1 MNVIADY
8 HVHVGFGNFRNQN
21 RFEKFQDTDLNN
33 GYNNLLE
40 YRDRSITYLR
50 DGGDRNMVGLRLRSA
65 AEDLGITLKS
75 PGRALVRRGCYG
87 KYLGVPVADLDDLK
101 RELDFLLK
109 QGVDHLKVVQSG
121 IVAVNGDTQK
131 DRGFFDDAMLALIRD
146 CAKENHLPV
155 MVHVNFPQAIKTAV
169 DAGVTTIEHGY
180 FITELILRDM
190 AAKGIAWTPTLA
202 PFANALTYDTW
213 IPGWRREIVAEVV
226 KNHGKMIKTAAK
238 LGVQLLAGSDGGTS
252 ICPHGRCT
260 IDEHRLLENLVGDGF
275 KG

>member
-1 MNVIADY
+1 MEITADY
-8 HVHVGFGNFRNQN
+8 HVHVGFGDFRQQN
-21 RFEKFQDTDLNN
+21 RSGKFLGTDLDN

-40 YRDRSITYLR
+40 YRDKGITLLR

-65 AEDLGITLKS
+65 GKELGITLKS

-87 KYLGVPVADLDDLK
+87 KYLGEPVANLEDLK

-109 QGVDHLKVVQSG
+109 QEVDHFKVVQSG
-121 IVAVNGDTQK
+121 IVAVNGDAQK
-131 DRGFFDDAMLALIRD
+131 DQGFFDDAMLALIMD
-146 CAKENHLPV
+146 WAGENSLPV

-180 FITELILRDM
+180 FITEPILGEM
-190 AAKGIAWTPTLA
+190 AAKAIAWTPTLA

-213 IPGWRREIVAEVV
+213 IPGWRREIVEKVV
-226 KNHGKMIKTAAK
+226 EEHSKMIKTAAG

-260 IDEHRLLENLVGDGF
+260 IDEHRLLKDLVGDGF

>member
-1 MNVIADY
+1 MEITADY
-8 HVHVGFGNFRNQN
+8 HVHVGFGNFRQQN
-21 RFEKFQDTDLNN
+21 RSGKFLGTDLDN

-40 YRDRSITYLR
+40 YRDKGITLLR

-65 AEDLGITLKS
+65 GKELGITLKS

-87 KYLGVPVADLDDLK
+87 KYLGEPVANLEDLK

-109 QGVDHLKVVQSG
+109 QEVDHFKVVQSG
-121 IVAVNGDTQK
+121 IVAVNGDAQK
-131 DRGFFDDAMLALIRD
+131 DQGFFDDAMLALIMD
-146 CAKENHLPV
+146 CAGENSLPV

-180 FITELILRDM
+180 FITEPILGEM
-190 AAKGIAWTPTLA
+190 AAKAIAWTPTLA

-213 IPGWRREIVAEVV
+213 IPGWRREIVEKVV
-226 KNHGKMIKTAAK
+226 EEHSKMIKTAAG

-260 IDEHRLLENLVGDGF
+260 IDEHRLLKDLVGDGF